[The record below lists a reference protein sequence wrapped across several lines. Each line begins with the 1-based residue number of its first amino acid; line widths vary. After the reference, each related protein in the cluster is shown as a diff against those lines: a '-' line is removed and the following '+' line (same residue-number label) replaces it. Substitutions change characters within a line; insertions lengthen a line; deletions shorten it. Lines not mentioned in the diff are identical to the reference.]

1 MRSNCGEV
9 LLARTAA
16 LAIGNAGRLTADL
29 RERPSAVL
37 LSRTP
42 RLGTGALCLSVPLS
56 LEPRPL
62 LARPELG
69 DDLRLIVVGAGC
81 SGSRS
86 CGC

>member
-16 LAIGNAGRLTADL
+16 LAIGNAGRFTADL

-42 RLGTGALCLSVPLS
+42 RLDQRTLLYQKCYTKHCCLVAWETATALVPL
-56 LEPRPL
+56 
-62 LARPELG
+62 G
-69 DDLRLIVVGAGC
+69 GIVAANVPNWK
-81 SGSRS
+81 
-86 CGC
+86 